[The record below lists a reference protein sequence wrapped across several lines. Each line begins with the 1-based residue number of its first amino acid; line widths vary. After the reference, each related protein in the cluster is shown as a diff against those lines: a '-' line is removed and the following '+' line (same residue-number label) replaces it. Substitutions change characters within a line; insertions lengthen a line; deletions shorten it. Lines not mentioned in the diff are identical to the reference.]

1 MSYLDINGLRV
12 FWTKIKSWVT
22 NQGYGTYSKP
32 QQGIPKTDLANSVQT
47 SLSKA
52 DSALQTAPVTSVNSK
67 TGAVSLTASDV
78 GLGNVGNFKA
88 VSTQSNQG
96 LTVTEKENARTN
108 IGAGTSSFS
117 GNYTDLS
124 NKPTIPTKVS
134 QLTNDSGYTTNTG
147 TITGITMN
155 GDVKGTSGVVNL
167 GVVLTEHQDISNYAK
182 TSDLTTHTGNT
193 TVHITSTERTNWNAA
208 KTHADSAHA
217 PSNAEANQNAFSNV
231 TVGST
236 TVAADSK
243 TDTLTLAG
251 SNVTLTPDATNDKI
265 TIGITKTN
273 VTDALGYTPPT
284 TNTTYGAA
292 GTSLGL
298 VKSGGDVTISSGTIT
313 VNDDSHNHVISNV
326 DGLQDA
332 LDAKGSASDVSNL
345 KTLVGDTSVSSQIT
359 SALTSYE
366 PKSNVTSKGSATQ
379 PVYFDSNGV
388 AQPTTYT
395 LGKSVPS
402 NAVFT
407 DTTYSAGT
415 GLSLSNKIFSINSSV
430 ITKGDTLQTTN
441 PFGGKQLYISKIDNA
456 FYAADK
462 RWTVTGSYTGARSGT
477 YSASQLSNLF
487 DGNYENTLTIFKGCT
502 AKIRITFNTDYESDT
517 YNGIKVFPGYPYGYV
532 YLSYYYIN
540 TPSTSSKM
548 RVYCN
553 YNDHG
558 IGEHEYTMSLHA
570 GSYPSPG
577 ASSGTSLVEVVRQ
590 PVYAVSYIEF
600 EITGATNYDVY
611 LSQIEIK
618 LDRPDSTKTPFLS
631 KYGSEKLYY
640 PLTAPL
646 FKGNLEGNATTATT
660 ANKVAN
666 TLTIQGNGT
675 TLTNGTFD
683 GSTAKTVNITPAS
696 IGAATSSHTHDNRYY
711 TESEIDTKLSGKSDT
726 SHTHSSYVNQNA
738 FSNVKVGSSTIAAD
752 SATDT
757 LTLTAGNNVT
767 LTADTS
773 GDGVT
778 IASKDTV
785 YTHPTTSGNKHI
797 PSGGSSGQ
805 ILRWSADGTAVWG
818 ADNNTTYSNA
828 TTSTAGLM
836 SSSDK
841 TKLDGIATGA
851 TKVTVDSALSSTST
865 NPVQNKVVNS
875 AISNLNTLVG
885 DTSVTTQINNAIA
898 SKADLDTNG
907 KVPSSQLPSYV
918 DDVLE
923 YSAKSNF
930 PSTGESGKIYVDTA
944 TNLTYRW
951 SGSAYVEISPSLA
964 LGETS
969 STAYRG
975 DRGKI
980 AYDHS
985 QTSHA
990 PSNAEANQNAFSN
1003 VKVGSTTVAA
1013 DSKTDTLELVAG
1025 TNVTLTPDATN
1036 DKVTIT
1042 AKDTTYSAATTSAAG
1057 LMSATDKT
1065 KLDGIATGAN
1075 KTTVDSALSS
1085 TSTNPVQNKVVNT
1098 AISNLNTLVGDTAVS
1113 TQITNAID
1121 EITPASIGAA
1131 TSSHTHSGYA
1141 STSHTHN
1148 YAGSSSAGGAANS
1161 VANSMTVQL
1170 NSGTTEGTNKFTFNG
1185 SAAKSVN
1192 ITPSTI
1198 GAAASSHGTHVS
1210 YSSTNPVMDGTASVG
1225 SASTVARSDHKH
1237 PTDTTRAA
1245 ASDLTSHT
1253 GNTSNPH
1260 KVTAAQVGADPS
1272 GSASSALAS
1281 AKAYTDNEISEWVG
1295 DATVSAQI
1303 AAAAYTHPSYT
1314 ARTGVPT
1321 ANQTPAFG
1329 GTFSVN
1335 QINSDA
1341 TGHVTA
1347 ANSRT
1352 VTIPSTLSNGTGTA
1366 GLIKTSSTV
1375 TSNSGYTAC
1384 PVISGVPYY
1393 KDTNT
1398 TYTLSSFGVTATAAE
1413 LNALDGI
1420 TSTVTELNYCDGV
1433 TSNIQ
1438 TQLNNTVKLSGNQ
1451 TINGNKTFSEE
1462 IQFADES
1469 GPSGTVTSAIYTDFS
1484 GSLKMRVGERL
1495 CWIDSDGH
1503 FESSVDGIL
1512 IGENTLSSYGVTG
1525 VKGNAESSYRKG
1537 KVNITPANIGA
1548 AESSHTHSASNI
1560 TSGTLGVDRGGTGKA
1575 THTSNAVLTG
1585 NGTSEVNN
1593 VATASGALYA
1603 TSANGAPK
1611 FGTLPIAQGGTG
1623 ATTAAAAR
1631 TNLGVAGYE
1640 EVAGTPTATPLG
1652 IAYGGTGAT
1661 TAATARTN
1669 LDVPSIDKIKAILFT
1684 SYTET
1689 LTVTAGTFTNN
1700 GCDAILVGNMLYL
1713 YFNVKSKAAISAGNI
1728 SNQTMITLEF
1738 VDNRISQLYSSTT
1751 SGGAYGPNS
1760 QMQFS
1765 ASSSGGQH
1773 TITVTL
1779 AAIAQNLASGAV
1791 INAHVA
1797 LPCELN
1803 WDAY

>member
-1 MSYLDINGLRV
+1 MADIS
-12 FWTKIKSWVT
+12 KIKLPGD
-22 NQGYGTYSKP
+22 N
-32 QQGIPKTDLANSVQT
+32 
-47 SLSKA
+47 
-52 DSALQTAPVTSVNSK
+52 
-67 TGAVSLTASDV
+67 
-78 GLGNVGNFKA
+78 
-88 VSTQSNQG
+88 
-96 LTVTEKENARTN
+96 TE
-108 IGAGTSSFS
+108 
-117 GNYTDLS
+117 YTI
-124 NKPTIPTKVS
+124 K
-134 QLTNDSGYTTNTG
+134 DSGAARSSHSHTKSE
-147 TITGITMN
+147 IT
-155 GDVKGTSGVVNL
+155 D
-167 GVVLTEHQDISNYAK
+167 
-182 TSDLTTHTGNT
+182 
-193 TVHITSTERTNWNAA
+193 
-208 KTHADSAHA
+208 
-217 PSNAEANQNAFSNV
+217 F
-231 TVGST
+231 
-236 TVAADSK
+236 
-243 TDTLTLAG
+243 
-251 SNVTLTPDATNDKI
+251 
-265 TIGITKTN
+265 
-273 VTDALGYTPPT
+273 
-284 TNTTYGAA
+284 
-292 GTSLGL
+292 
-298 VKSGGDVTISSGTIT
+298 
-313 VNDDSHNHVISNV
+313 SHNH
-326 DGLQDA
+326 D
-332 LDAKGSASDVSNL
+332 
-345 KTLVGDTSVSSQIT
+345 
-359 SALTSYE
+359 E
-366 PKSNVTSKGSATQ
+366 
-379 PVYFDSNGV
+379 
-388 AQPTTYT
+388 
-395 LGKSVPS
+395 
-402 NAVFT
+402 
-407 DTTYSAGT
+407 
-415 GLSLSNKIFSINSSV
+415 
-430 ITKGDTLQTTN
+430 
-441 PFGGKQLYISKIDNA
+441 
-456 FYAADK
+456 
-462 RWTVTGSYTGARSGT
+462 
-477 YSASQLSNLF
+477 
-487 DGNYENTLTIFKGCT
+487 
-502 AKIRITFNTDYESDT
+502 
-517 YNGIKVFPGYPYGYV
+517 
-532 YLSYYYIN
+532 
-540 TPSTSSKM
+540 
-548 RVYCN
+548 
-553 YNDHG
+553 
-558 IGEHEYTMSLHA
+558 
-570 GSYPSPG
+570 
-577 ASSGTSLVEVVRQ
+577 
-590 PVYAVSYIEF
+590 
-600 EITGATNYDVY
+600 
-611 LSQIEIK
+611 
-618 LDRPDSTKTPFLS
+618 
-631 KYGSEKLYY
+631 
-640 PLTAPL
+640 
-646 FKGNLEGNATTATT
+646 
-660 ANKVAN
+660 
-666 TLTIQGNGT
+666 
-675 TLTNGTFD
+675 
-683 GSTAKTVNITPAS
+683 
-696 IGAATSSHTHDNRYY
+696 RYY
-711 TESEIDTKLSGKSDT
+711 TEDEIDSKLNSKLN
-726 SHTHSSYVNQNA
+726 SSLKGVNN
-738 FSNVKVGSSTIAAD
+738 
-752 SATDT
+752 
-757 LTLTAGNNVT
+757 
-767 LTADTS
+767 
-773 GDGVT
+773 
-778 IASKDTV
+778 
-785 YTHPTTSGNKHI
+785 
-797 PSGGSSGQ
+797 
-805 ILRWSADGTAVWG
+805 
-818 ADNNTTYSNA
+818 
-828 TTSTAGLM
+828 
-836 SSSDK
+836 
-841 TKLDGIATGA
+841 GIAEL
-851 TKVTVDSALSSTST
+851 DST
-865 NPVQNKVVNS
+865 
-875 AISNLNTLVG
+875 
-885 DTSVTTQINNAIA
+885 
-898 SKADLDTNG
+898 G

-923 YSAKSNF
+923 FNSQSNF
-930 PSTGESGKIYVDTA
+930 PSTGETGKIYIAKDT
-944 TNLTYRW
+944 NKTYRW
-951 SGSAYVEISPSLA
+951 SGTNYVEISTSLA

-990 PSNAEANQNAFSN
+990 PSNAEVNQNAFSN

-1272 GSASSALAS
+1272 GSASSALTS
-1281 AKAYTDNEISEWVG
+1281 AKAYTDDEISEWVG

-1438 TQLNNTVKLSGNQ
+1438 TQL
-1451 TINGNKTFSEE
+1451 
-1462 IQFADES
+1462 
-1469 GPSGTVTSAIYTDFS
+1469 
-1484 GSLKMRVGERL
+1484 
-1495 CWIDSDGH
+1495 DGKA
-1503 FESSVDGIL
+1503 S
-1512 IGENTLSSYGVTG
+1512 
-1525 VKGNAESSYRKG
+1525 
-1537 KVNITPANIGA
+1537 
-1548 AESSHTHSASNI
+1548 SSHNHSASNI
-1560 TSGTLGVDRGGTGKA
+1560 TSGTLEVARGGTGKA

-1585 NGTSEVNN
+1585 NGTSAVNN

-1603 TSANGAPK
+1603 TSVNGTPK

-1623 ATTAAAAR
+1623 ATTASAAR

-1661 TAATARTN
+1661 TAAAARTN
-1669 LDVPSIDKIKAILFT
+1669 LNVPSIDKIKAIFCIA
-1684 SYTET
+1684 YTEPI
-1689 LTVTAGTFTNN
+1689 TVKAGTFTDN
-1700 GCDAILVGNMLYL
+1700 GCDVIRVGNMLYL

-1728 SNQTMITLEF
+1728 SNQTMITITF
-1738 VDNRISQLYSSTT
+1738 TDNKISQLYSSTT
-1751 SGGAYGPNS
+1751 SGGSYGPNS

-1765 ASSSGGQH
+1765 ANSSGGQH
-1773 TITVTL
+1773 TITVSL
-1779 AAIAQNLASGAV
+1779 AAIAQNIAKDGL
-1791 INAHVA
+1791 INAHVSF
-1797 LPCELN
+1797 PCLLN

>member
-32 QQGIPKTDLANSVQT
+32 QQGIPKTDLENSVQT

-217 PSNAEANQNAFSNV
+217 PSNAEVNQNAFSNV

-265 TIGITKTN
+265 TIGITKAN

-313 VNDDSHNHVISNV
+313 VNDDSHNHVISNI

-359 SALTSYE
+359 NAIANKADKTHTHNYAGSSSVGGSANSAVKLDS
-366 PKSNVTSKGSATQ
+366 SAGSATQ
-379 PVYFDSNGV
+379 PIYFKDGK
-388 AQPTTYT
+388 PTATGYT

-407 DTTYSAGT
+407 DTNDKVT
-415 GLSLSNKIFSINSSV
+415 N
-430 ITKGDTLQTTN
+430 TLATT
-441 PFGGKQLYISKIDNA
+441 SKA
-456 FYAADK
+456 Y
-462 RWTVTGSYTGARSGT
+462 VTGTT
-477 YSASQLSNLF
+477 SASTNTGTQVF
-487 DGNYENTLTIFKGCT
+487 DTGVYLGTTAGEFNATIFKGSENLLTGMGRNGHWYQNILEFESTDTVDEIVIKTKIPFTSGNSMIPIYIKGYAYGEGSPIDLTLAFYIYNNAFCNMGCT
-502 AKIRITFNTDYESDT
+502 STCPWNPTI
-517 YNGIKVFPGYPYGYV
+517 
-532 YLSYYYIN
+532 YLS
-540 TPSTSSKM
+540 S
-548 RVYCN
+548 
-553 YNDHG
+553 
-558 IGEHEYTMSLHA
+558 YT
-570 GSYPSPG
+570 
-577 ASSGTSLVEVVRQ
+577 E
-590 PVYAVSYIEF
+590 
-600 EITGATNYDVY
+600 N
-611 LSQIEIK
+611 
-618 LDRPDSTKTPFLS
+618 STKYVAITLNKSIYFLRFS
-631 KYGSEKLYY
+631 VSILDIWRNSSTYRDSYAHGWTVESQLKGSNASIIPQTDIITVPYKKI
-640 PLTAPL
+640 A
-646 FKGNLEGNATTATT
+646 NNISGNADTATT
-660 ANKVAN
+660 AISATKATQDGSGNNIAN
-666 TLTIQGNGT
+666 TYATKTALKSVSDLVGDKSVSSQI
-675 TLTNGTFD
+675 
-683 GSTAKTVNITPAS
+683 STAIAS
-696 IGAATSSHTHDNRYY
+696 KSDTGHTHDDRYY
-711 TESEIDTKLSGKSDT
+711 TESEINNKLSGKSDT

-778 IASKDTV
+778 IAAKDTV

-930 PSTGESGKIYVDTA
+930 PSTGESGRIYVDTG

-1161 VANSMTVQL
+1161 VANSITVQL

-1253 GNTSNPH
+1253 GNKSNPH
-1260 KVTAAQVGADPS
+1260 
-1272 GSASSALAS
+1272 
-1281 AKAYTDNEISEWVG
+1281 
-1295 DATVSAQI
+1295 
-1303 AAAAYTHPSYT
+1303 
-1314 ARTGVPT
+1314 GV
-1321 ANQTPAFG
+1321 
-1329 GTFSVN
+1329 
-1335 QINSDA
+1335 
-1341 TGHVTA
+1341 
-1347 ANSRT
+1347 
-1352 VTIPSTLSNGTGTA
+1352 TLSQ
-1366 GLIKTSSTV
+1366 L
-1375 TSNSGYTAC
+1375 
-1384 PVISGVPYY
+1384 
-1393 KDTNT
+1393 
-1398 TYTLSSFGVTATAAE
+1398 GVTATA
-1413 LNALDGI
+1413 
-1420 TSTVTELNYCDGV
+1420 TELNYCDGV

-1438 TQLNNTVKLSGNQ
+1438 TQLNNTVKLSGDQ
-1451 TINGNKTFSEE
+1451 TINGKTIFNGPIMIDDVDASE
-1462 IQFADES
+1462 APYLS
-1469 GPSGTVTSAIYTDFS
+1469 TDMYNR
-1484 GSLKMRVGERL
+1484 LRIVVGEKEF
-1495 CWIDSDGH
+1495 WMDTHGD
-1503 FESSVDGIL
+1503 FESSVVGKF
-1512 IGENTLSSYGVTG
+1512 IGENTLSTYGVTG

-1537 KVNITPANIGA
+1537 NVNITPANIGA
-1548 AESSHTHSASNI
+1548 AASSHTHSASNI
-1560 TSGTLGVDRGGTGKA
+1560 TAGTLAGSVVANATAVGTLTTKQVRNITISTAGPTSSDGGDGDIWITYGSTQSDCPFPVGGIYISVSSTSPSSLWSGTTWERIGVGR
-1575 THTSNAVLTG
+1575 
-1585 NGTSEVNN
+1585 
-1593 VATASGALYA
+1593 
-1603 TSANGAPK
+1603 
-1611 FGTLPIAQGGTG
+1611 TL
-1623 ATTAAAAR
+1623 
-1631 TNLGVAGYE
+1631 
-1640 EVAGTPTATPLG
+1640 
-1652 IAYGGTGAT
+1652 
-1661 TAATARTN
+1661 
-1669 LDVPSIDKIKAILFT
+1669 
-1684 SYTET
+1684 
-1689 LTVTAGTFTNN
+1689 
-1700 GCDAILVGNMLYL
+1700 
-1713 YFNVKSKAAISAGNI
+1713 ISAGGDDNAVVDENTYTDRGTNI
-1728 SNQTMITLEF
+1728 AEKHWFPVGEKGGEINHTL
-1738 VDNRISQLYSSTT
+1738 TT
-1751 SGGAYGPNS
+1751 KEMPAHTHTIG
-1760 QMQFS
+1760 
-1765 ASSSGGQH
+1765 SSGAHYHASQGR
-1773 TITVTL
+1773 TEGSG
-1779 AAIAQNLASGAV
+1779 SGANIFESYNGASKTRAV
-1791 INAHVA
+1791 NVPRSGTNGNHTHSPGSTGDDGAHNNMSTYLAVYM
-1797 LPCELN
+1797 
-1803 WDAY
+1803 WKRVS

>member
-208 KTHADSAHA
+208 KTHADSA
-217 PSNAEANQNAFSNV
+217 
-231 TVGST
+231 
-236 TVAADSK
+236 
-243 TDTLTLAG
+243 
-251 SNVTLTPDATNDKI
+251 
-265 TIGITKTN
+265 
-273 VTDALGYTPPT
+273 
-284 TNTTYGAA
+284 
-292 GTSLGL
+292 
-298 VKSGGDVTISSGTIT
+298 
-313 VNDDSHNHVISNV
+313 
-326 DGLQDA
+326 
-332 LDAKGSASDVSNL
+332 
-345 KTLVGDTSVSSQIT
+345 
-359 SALTSYE
+359 
-366 PKSNVTSKGSATQ
+366 
-379 PVYFDSNGV
+379 
-388 AQPTTYT
+388 
-395 LGKSVPS
+395 
-402 NAVFT
+402 
-407 DTTYSAGT
+407 
-415 GLSLSNKIFSINSSV
+415 
-430 ITKGDTLQTTN
+430 
-441 PFGGKQLYISKIDNA
+441 
-456 FYAADK
+456 
-462 RWTVTGSYTGARSGT
+462 
-477 YSASQLSNLF
+477 
-487 DGNYENTLTIFKGCT
+487 
-502 AKIRITFNTDYESDT
+502 
-517 YNGIKVFPGYPYGYV
+517 
-532 YLSYYYIN
+532 
-540 TPSTSSKM
+540 
-548 RVYCN
+548 
-553 YNDHG
+553 
-558 IGEHEYTMSLHA
+558 
-570 GSYPSPG
+570 
-577 ASSGTSLVEVVRQ
+577 
-590 PVYAVSYIEF
+590 
-600 EITGATNYDVY
+600 
-611 LSQIEIK
+611 
-618 LDRPDSTKTPFLS
+618 
-631 KYGSEKLYY
+631 
-640 PLTAPL
+640 
-646 FKGNLEGNATTATT
+646 
-660 ANKVAN
+660 
-666 TLTIQGNGT
+666 
-675 TLTNGTFD
+675 
-683 GSTAKTVNITPAS
+683 
-696 IGAATSSHTHDNRYY
+696 
-711 TESEIDTKLSGKSDT
+711 
-726 SHTHSSYVNQNA
+726 
-738 FSNVKVGSSTIAAD
+738 
-752 SATDT
+752 
-757 LTLTAGNNVT
+757 
-767 LTADTS
+767 
-773 GDGVT
+773 
-778 IASKDTV
+778 
-785 YTHPTTSGNKHI
+785 
-797 PSGGSSGQ
+797 
-805 ILRWSADGTAVWG
+805 
-818 ADNNTTYSNA
+818 
-828 TTSTAGLM
+828 
-836 SSSDK
+836 
-841 TKLDGIATGA
+841 
-851 TKVTVDSALSSTST
+851 
-865 NPVQNKVVNS
+865 
-875 AISNLNTLVG
+875 
-885 DTSVTTQINNAIA
+885 
-898 SKADLDTNG
+898 
-907 KVPSSQLPSYV
+907 
-918 DDVLE
+918 
-923 YSAKSNF
+923 
-930 PSTGESGKIYVDTA
+930 
-944 TNLTYRW
+944 
-951 SGSAYVEISPSLA
+951 
-964 LGETS
+964 
-969 STAYRG
+969 
-975 DRGKI
+975 
-980 AYDHS
+980 
-985 QTSHA
+985 HA

-1210 YSSTNPVMDGTASVG
+1210 YSSTNPVMDGTASAG

-1272 GSASSALAS
+1272 GSASSALTS

-1484 GSLKMRVGERL
+1484 GSLKMRIGERL

-1560 TSGTLGVDRGGTGKA
+1560 TAGTLGGQVVA
-1575 THTSNAVLTG
+1575 NTSAVSTLT
-1585 NGTSEVNN
+1585 NGQIRNIFISTSEPVNSQG
-1593 VATASGALYA
+1593 VDGDIWITYSSSSDLPSSGA
-1603 TSANGAPK
+1603 AN
-1611 FGTLPIAQGGTG
+1611 
-1623 ATTAAAAR
+1623 
-1631 TNLGVAGYE
+1631 
-1640 EVAGTPTATPLG
+1640 
-1652 IAYGGTGAT
+1652 
-1661 TAATARTN
+1661 
-1669 LDVPSIDKIKAILFT
+1669 
-1684 SYTET
+1684 
-1689 LTVTAGTFTNN
+1689 
-1700 GCDAILVGNMLYL
+1700 
-1713 YFNVKSKAAISAGNI
+1713 
-1728 SNQTMITLEF
+1728 
-1738 VDNRISQLYSSTT
+1738 
-1751 SGGAYGPNS
+1751 
-1760 QMQFS
+1760 
-1765 ASSSGGQH
+1765 
-1773 TITVTL
+1773 
-1779 AAIAQNLASGAV
+1779 
-1791 INAHVA
+1791 
-1797 LPCELN
+1797 
-1803 WDAY
+1803 